1 MDTTLFQLRSFVHQR
16 LYIAA
21 EEILG
26 EVEKTITLALYEAE
40 VSQTKQEVGSL
51 RHQLTKDLRKK
62 SAAEPPM
69 TNSTV
74 ERGDECD
81 APLLQENTGPSTPE
95 KSNFSLGAEVPGPSQ
110 ISADPDNNNWNYC
123 LVQTDFKML
132 EIKEEQEEL
141 GDDSQTQE
149 MVFPSPEIVKSE
161 QDQPE
166 TELSY
171 ELQPVS
177 SDCSAAQSENND
189 SDEELVTSK
198 EEQTI
203 TMKRKGKMLHG
214 QSGNVN
220 EKAAL
225 PHDKSSAKSEKERG
239 FCHFCGKG
247 FQYIGSLMKHI
258 KTHENNFDCTVCA
271 MTCQSTEQLITHL
284 KSFHNKTHFCD
295 VCGKTFANI
304 RRLRL
309 HEKIHTGIK
318 EFVCQE
324 CATESP
330 LTGKEVL
337 QETSTQSSIQEESN
351 LSVAEVPVPSQT
363 SADTDNDGNY
373 CLVQTNFK
381 MSEIKEEEEIG
392 NDCETQDVIF
402 PSPKGVKNEPETQ
415 VSYELQPVSSD
426 CSAPQSESSGSD
438 EDGVQSIGERTKMRR
453 RKVKILLKQNGS
465 AKKNGPAAWPDGD
478 SSAKSQKERR
488 VCSICGKGFQSIRP
502 FMKHMKTHRRTS
514 ESTKELLR
522 HLQSAYSKRL
532 FC

>member
-324 CATESP
+324 C
-330 LTGKEVL
+330 GK
-337 QETSTQSSIQEESN
+337 TF
-351 LSVAEVPVPSQT
+351 
-363 SADTDNDGNY
+363 Y
-373 CLVQTNFK
+373 R
-381 MSEIKEEEEIG
+381 KEHLIVHVR
-392 NDCETQDVIF
+392 TH
-402 PSPKGVKNEPETQ
+402 
-415 VSYELQPVSSD
+415 
-426 CSAPQSESSGSD
+426 SGEKPYHCD
-438 EDGVQSIGERTKMRR
+438 
-453 RKVKILLKQNGS
+453 
-465 AKKNGPAAWPDGD
+465 
-478 SSAKSQKERR
+478 
-488 VCSICGKGFQSIRP
+488 ICGKSFSQSQNLTIHKRSHSGERP
-502 FMKHMKTHRRTS
+502 YQCGLCGKLFNTSSHLKTHMRYHSGEKPYSCDICGKHFRQSGQMTRHRTTHTG
-514 ESTKELLR
+514 ERPYGCHVCGMRYRFAPNLKV
-522 HLQSAYSKRL
+522 HLQIHEKAASE
-532 FC
+532 

>member
-1 MDTTLFQLRSFVHQR
+1 MDTTMFQLRSFVHQR
-16 LYIAA
+16 LYTAA

-40 VSQTKQEVGSL
+40 VSQTKQEVGIL
-51 RHQLTKDLRKK
+51 RHQLTIDLRTK
-62 SAAEPPM
+62 SAAETSL
-69 TNSTV
+69 TNSTG

-95 KSNFSLGAEVPGPSQ
+95 ESNFSLGAEVPGPSQ

-149 MVFPSPEIVKSE
+149 MVFPSPQIVKSE

-166 TELSY
+166 TQLSY
-171 ELQPVS
+171 ELLPVS
-177 SDCSAAQSENND
+177 SNCSAAQSENSD

-198 EEQTI
+198 EEQKK

-214 QSGNVN
+214 QSGTVN

-295 VCGKTFANI
+295 VCGKTFTNI

-324 CATESP
+324 C
-330 LTGKEVL
+330 GK
-337 QETSTQSSIQEESN
+337 TF
-351 LSVAEVPVPSQT
+351 
-363 SADTDNDGNY
+363 Y
-373 CLVQTNFK
+373 R
-381 MSEIKEEEEIG
+381 KEHLIVHVR
-392 NDCETQDVIF
+392 TH
-402 PSPKGVKNEPETQ
+402 
-415 VSYELQPVSSD
+415 
-426 CSAPQSESSGSD
+426 SGEKPYHCD
-438 EDGVQSIGERTKMRR
+438 
-453 RKVKILLKQNGS
+453 
-465 AKKNGPAAWPDGD
+465 
-478 SSAKSQKERR
+478 
-488 VCSICGKGFQSIRP
+488 ICGKSFSQSQNLTIHKRSHSGERP
-502 FMKHMKTHRRTS
+502 YQCGLCGKLFNTSSHLKTHMRYHSGEKPYSCDICGKHFRQSGQMTRHRTTHTG
-514 ESTKELLR
+514 ERPYGCHVCGMRYRFAPNLKV
-522 HLQSAYSKRL
+522 HLQIHEKAAE
-532 FC
+532 